1 MLHCTCRLIFVFQLL
16 IHFSSS
22 RLFSPL
28 HLQLMNAFQMNS
40 ILPSQESDYYLS
52 VDDGGFG
59 EIVDTDCRQ
68 RGESSGGRLT
78 QVGKSRFHWRSAF
91 VG

>member
-1 MLHCTCRLIFVFQLL
+1 
-16 IHFSSS
+16 
-22 RLFSPL
+22 
-28 HLQLMNAFQMNS
+28 MNS